1 MDGWRPA
8 ARSRLF
14 TTPCWQSHRH
24 GRRPPAA
31 LAALKAALAET
42 RLSGIETNLAYL
54 RAIAASD
61 LFASGKVATTA
72 LKDFAFT
79 PRSIEVLTPGA
90 QSSLQELP
98 GRLHLWHVGVPPSG
112 PMDAYSFRRANA
124 LVRNHPDTAALELTV
139 NGPTLRFHTAAE
151 VALSGAHMPAT
162 LDGASVPHDAAFA
175 VKAGQVLAIGAISG
189 AGQRTYLAVRGGF
202 DAPEVLGSRATFA
215 LGAFGGHATGTLKGG
230 DVLHLGTTQE
240 EPTVPP
246 PLHR

>member
-1 MDGWRPA
+1 MLAKVIVTGADRPA
-8 ARSRLF
+8 AL
-14 TTPCWQSHRH
+14 
-24 GRRPPAA
+24 G
-31 LAALKAALAET
+31 ALKAALDET

-124 LVRNHPDTAALELTV
+124 LVRNHPTRRRWNSPSTA
-139 NGPTLRFHTAAE
+139 RHC
-151 VALSGAHMPAT
+151 
-162 LDGASVPHDAAFA
+162 VPH
-175 VKAGQVLAIGAISG
+175 
-189 AGQRTYLAVRGGF
+189 RR
-202 DAPEVLGSRATFA
+202 
-215 LGAFGGHATGTLKGG
+215 
-230 DVLHLGTTQE
+230 
-240 EPTVPP
+240 
-246 PLHR
+246 